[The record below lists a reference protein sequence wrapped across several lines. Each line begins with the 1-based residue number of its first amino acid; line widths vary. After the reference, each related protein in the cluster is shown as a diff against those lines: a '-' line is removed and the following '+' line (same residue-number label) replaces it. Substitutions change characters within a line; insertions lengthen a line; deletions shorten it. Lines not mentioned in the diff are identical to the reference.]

1 MKQQKSKA
9 FLHFTVHGIENVSD
23 APLTYYVLKHRPK
36 KRIDPSL
43 SSKKAL
49 ESGKT
54 KGKKPHRRVKFGT
67 TTNWKRD

>member
-1 MKQQKSKA
+1 
-9 FLHFTVHGIENVSD
+9 VHGIENVGD
-23 APLTYYVLKHRPK
+23 APLTYYVLKQRAK

-54 KGKKPHRRVKFGT
+54 KGNKPP
-67 TTNWKRD
+67 